1 MTGKLWLCKVVGRA
15 EPDPSIDTRKPY
27 ILQPL
32 AEIQLNAEAEHGDT
46 TPAGDTGG
54 SGGDSEM

>member
-1 MTGKLWLCKVVGRA
+1 MTGKLWLCKVIGRA

-32 AEIQLNAEAEHGDT
+32 AEVILNEDSGETRPNSEHLRSD
-46 TPAGDTGG
+46 AG
-54 SGGDSEM
+54 SEV